1 MKDRKDRGSPPIMA
15 AGGVVVRPGHEPL
28 IAVVQSRKGND
39 WGLPKGKLNKEETP
53 LEAARREVLEEA
65 GSEVDVLDF
74 LGTLAYDVRERPKV
88 VQFWSMRALDGPRR
102 PLARD
107 VKAVR
112 WLPLDR
118 AIAKLTQPRER
129 EFLRSVGPGAVG
141 AVQCAAQTVTIEPV
155 APPARSW
162 LERLLARLRLW
173 WHRLIGGS
181 QAA

>member
-1 MKDRKDRGSPPIMA
+1 MKDRKDRGSAPIMA

-53 LEAARREVLEEA
+53 LEAARREVLEEV
-65 GSEVDVLDF
+65 GREVDVLDF

-118 AIAKLTQPRER
+118 AIAKLTQPREQ
-129 EFLRSVGPGAVG
+129 EFLRTVGPGAVG
-141 AVQCAAQTVTIEPV
+141 GARRAEPTAATEPV
-155 APPARSW
+155 GPPDQSW
-162 LERLLARLRLW
+162 LARLLATLRLW
-173 WHRLIGGS
+173 WHRMIGGG